1 MNLFT
6 NPEIVRN
13 ARIQLRPKKLLIA
26 AGICAAISVVLAYAF
41 FRKDAHVDIN
51 IGGTYYVAG
60 QALLHV
66 ILWIQALVLVLG
78 GGIACL
84 HAIQRE
90 KDQNTFDFQRITRLS
105 PYELTLGKLFG
116 APLMVFFVFLCFI
129 PAAIVGAVAGHA
141 SWTII
146 LVAYVLMI
154 LGSLAYL
161 AFALVISLFLRRGTV
176 TWAILFFLAFVGYT
190 SSASPLSQYVS
201 LHSISPFD
209 AVSLAQESSWSLAPS
224 FIHMDIGRSVIP
236 GNDFRDLF
244 FGAPVHHA
252 LVLLIL
258 YLTILAWFIPAV
270 ARNIKRDPTNYELYT
285 PAQAL
290 GFLCYLNFILF
301 AFFDWTTTGLAAT
314 GGRSPVLSPLEA
326 QSALLAVNILLF
338 FIFGFIL
345 LRNRNQVRRVLHG
358 GSAASMGRLEV
369 WPAPYLFLGALIVGA
384 AMVLVIQ
391 WKRDPSLEWSLTVG
405 IFRVFFFAFWLIC
418 DFLFL
423 QWMKIQR
430 SAHPLVMGVLYL
442 GVYYVCAIIVVS
454 SLSLWHNAF
463 TALFLPTPLFALDT
477 TSWAAHEAV
486 WIAAL
491 VAQIAAGVVF
501 VSLQRRSL
509 AALRPQASR
518 ISMNAPATNASA

>member
-1 MNLFT
+1 MSLFS

-26 AGICAAISVVLAYAF
+26 AGICAAISLALGYTF
-41 FRKDAHVDIN
+41 FHKNAHADIYLN
-51 IGGTYYVAG
+51 GTYYVAG
-60 QALLHV
+60 EALLHI
-66 ILWIQALVLVLG
+66 ILWIQALVLVIG

-141 SWTII
+141 SWTIV
-146 LVAYVLMI
+146 LVAYVLMV

-161 AFALVISLFLRRGTV
+161 AFALVISLFLRRGTA

-190 SSASPLSQYVS
+190 SSATPLSQYVS

-209 AVSLAQESSWSLAPS
+209 AISLAQESSWSTAPNL
-224 FIHMDIGRSVIP
+224 IHIGRSAVLK
-236 GNDFRDLF
+236 GSDFADSF
-244 FGAPVHHA
+244 FGVPVHHA

-301 AFFDWTTTGLAAT
+301 AFFNWSAEQFGLT
-314 GGRSPVLSPLEA
+314 GGRSGVLSPLDA

-345 LRNRNQVRRVLHG
+345 LRNRNQVRRALHG
-358 GSAASMGRLEV
+358 GSAASMGRMEV

-391 WKRDPSLEWSLTVG
+391 WKRDPSLEWSLTVA

-430 SAHPLVMGVLYL
+430 SAHPLAMGILYL

-454 SLSLWHNAF
+454 SLHLWQNPF
-463 TALFLPTPLFALDT
+463 TAIFLPTPLFALDT
-477 TSWAAHEAV
+477 ASWAAHEAV
-486 WIAAL
+486 WIGAL
-491 VAQIAAGVVF
+491 VAQIAAGIVF
-501 VSLQRRSL
+501 VSFQRRSL
-509 AALRPQASR
+509 AALRPQSSR

>member
-1 MNLFT
+1 MSLFN

-26 AGICAAISVVLAYAF
+26 AGICAAISVALGYTF
-41 FRKDAHVDIN
+41 LHKNAHADIYMN
-51 IGGTYYVAG
+51 GTYYAAG
-60 QALLHV
+60 GALLHV
-66 ILWIQALVLVLG
+66 ILWIQALVLVIG

-105 PYELTLGKLFG
+105 PYELTLGKLLG
-116 APLMVFFVFLCFI
+116 APLMVLFVFLCFI
-129 PAAIVGAVAGHA
+129 PAAIVGAITGHA

-146 LVAYVLMI
+146 LAAYVLMI
-154 LGSLAYL
+154 LGALAYL
-161 AFALVISLFLRRGTV
+161 AFALVISVFLRRGTV

-190 SSASPLSQYVS
+190 SSATPLSQYVS
-201 LHSISPFD
+201 LSSISPFD
-209 AVSLAQESSWSLAPS
+209 AISLAQQSSWSLAPS
-224 FIHMDIGRSVIP
+224 FIHVGRSVIP
-236 GNDFRDLF
+236 GNEFRDLF
-244 FGAPVHHA
+244 FGVPVHHA

-301 AFFDWTTTGLAAT
+301 AFFNWNTAEFGLM
-314 GGRSPVLSPLEA
+314 GGRTAGVPSPLDA
-326 QSALLAVNILLF
+326 QSALLGVNILLF

-345 LRNRNQVRRVLHG
+345 LRNRNQVRRALHG
-358 GSAASMGRLEV
+358 GSAASMGRLEM

-391 WKRDPSLEWSLTVG
+391 WKHDPSLEWSLTVG

-430 SAHPLVMGVLYL
+430 SAHPLAMGVLYL

-454 SLSLWHNAF
+454 SLSLWHNPF
-463 TALFLPTPLFALDT
+463 TAFFLPTPLFALDT
-477 TSWAAHEAV
+477 ASWTAHEAV
-486 WIAAL
+486 WIGAL
-491 VAQIAAGVVF
+491 IAQIAAGVVF